1 MILNLS
7 KSQQE
12 KLLKYLNEDA
22 DAEQLSVNEFV
33 ADFYDAEPPVTV
45 NFLLTDNGEIEIA
58 AAALLLYDE
67 EQDGWYMG
75 DRIEDES
82 AILAALTAS
91 EAI

>member
-1 MILNLS
+1 MILNLT
-7 KSQQE
+7 KAQQE

>member
-22 DAEQLSVNEFV
+22 DAEQLSINEFV